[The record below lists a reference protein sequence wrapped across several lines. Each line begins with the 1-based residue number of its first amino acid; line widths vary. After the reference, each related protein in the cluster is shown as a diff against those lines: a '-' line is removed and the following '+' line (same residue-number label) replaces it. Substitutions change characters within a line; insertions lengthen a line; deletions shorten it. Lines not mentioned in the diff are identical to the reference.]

1 MAREGFVAY
10 HEWLDSLSP
19 LTDEECGRL
28 FRACLQ
34 YSKTGEAPEPT
45 GNERFLWPTFAQKI
59 DKDRAAYEARCQTN
73 KANRGKRPSTTDDE
87 TQRSSTIVIDRLPSL
102 TIVNDRQRSS
112 TNDDDRLRNAP
123 TKPNQTKPNQTET
136 KPKDTER
143 EQRDQ
148 PPTLQEVTAYVAA
161 RGNKIDAA
169 RFYQFYARSN
179 FRTRTGPLDWQAKV
193 AEWERTERSRPARQV
208 TAAAYNARPPEV
220 MTMDTFDALADKI

>member
-10 HEWLDSLSP
+10 HEWLDSLAP

-112 TNDDDRLRNAP
+112 TTDNDRLRNAP

-143 EQRDQ
+143 EAQ

-169 RFYQFYARSN
+169 RFYQFYSRSN

-193 AEWERTERSRPARQV
+193 VEWERTERSHPARQV

>member
-1 MAREGFVAY
+1 MKY
-10 HEWLDSLSP
+10 LKIWLSFFELLEELS
-19 LTDEECGRL
+19 DEEAGRL
-28 FRACLQ
+28 FRAMKE
-34 YSKTGEAPEPT
+34 YAENGEEPHLA

-87 TQRSSTIVIDRLPSL
+87 TQRSSTIVIDRLPSS
-102 TIVNDRQRSS
+102 TIVNDRRRSS

-169 RFYQFYARSN
+169 RFYQFYASRGN

-208 TAAAYNARPPEV
+208 TAAAYNARPPEI
-220 MTMDTFDALADKI
+220 MTMDTFNSLADKI